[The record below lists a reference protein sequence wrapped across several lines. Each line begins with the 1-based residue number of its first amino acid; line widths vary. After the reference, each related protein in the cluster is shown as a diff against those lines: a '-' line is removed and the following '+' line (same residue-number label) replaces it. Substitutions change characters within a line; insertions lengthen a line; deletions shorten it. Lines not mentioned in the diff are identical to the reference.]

1 MVEVSVIVPAYNAG
15 HSLLR
20 ALRSVCDQWLRDIEI
35 LVVDDASQDQTY
47 EIARSIS
54 HADPRVRVIRRATN
68 GGPSAARNT
77 ALDVARG
84 TWIALLDADDLYL
97 PQRLTVLT
105 DAARSADC
113 DLMADNIMLRCPES
127 GRSLGLAIPPS
138 LANSRRCLTA
148 AEFVRSDRPFPGGF
162 QKFGYLMPLIRRAFL
177 DEHKIRYDTDIWLA
191 EDFVLYV
198 RCLLA
203 GATMM
208 LLPDAYYH
216 YTLSENSVSR
226 TDANLARNHEHL
238 AIGNARM
245 LALAR
250 NQGDRATITQLTRRG
265 RNIAFLRAHY
275 GYKQAARRRQWPE
288 AFAHLVSIPLAP
300 IELTCLLGLSSA
312 RRIARLHGI
321 WRLIKCSDRI
331 GNSRHV
337 KVR

>member
-1 MVEVSVIVPAYNAG
+1 VLKARGGHVVEVSVIVPAYNAG

-97 PQRLTVLT
+97 PQRLRVLT

-113 DLMADNIMLRCPES
+113 DLTADNIILRSAES
-127 GRSLGLAIPPS
+127 GRCLGLAIPPA
-138 LANSRRCLTA
+138 LAASHRQLTA
-148 AEFVRSDRPFPGGF
+148 AGFVHGDRPFPGGF
-162 QKFGYLMPLIRRAFL
+162 QQFGYLMPLIRRAFL
-177 DEHKIRYDTDIWLA
+177 DEHNIRYDTDIWLA
-191 EDFVLYV
+191 EDFILYM

-203 GATMM
+203 GARMM
-208 LLPDAYYH
+208 LLPDAYYE
-216 YTLSENSVSR
+216 YMLYDDSISR
-226 TDANLARNHEHL
+226 AEVNLARNCEHL
-238 AIGNARM
+238 ATGNARI

-250 NQGDRATITQLTRRG
+250 DRGNRPALVQLRRRG
-265 RNIAFLRAHY
+265 RNIAFLRAYH
-275 GYKQAARRRQWPE
+275 GYKHAARRRRWPE
-288 AFAHLVSIPLAP
+288 AFAHLVRIPLAP
-300 IELTCLLGLSSA
+300 IELTCLLGLYSA
-312 RRIARLHGI
+312 RKNRSAAMVIR
-321 WRLIKCSDRI
+321 
-331 GNSRHV
+331 
-337 KVR
+337 